1 MCHPVI
7 VVANGI
13 RPPMIQVNFPIS
25 ETKNIVSKKKLVAG
39 SEANRKANS

>member
-7 VVANGI
+7 VGANGI

-25 ETKNIVSKKKLVAG
+25 GTMALYLKEFVPS
-39 SEANRKANS
+39 SEANREANN